1 MNLKCVAVIAF
12 LIPGFG
18 ISAERS
24 GKKCAEGTKKIAA
37 VRKPKIEIPK
47 WRGYQPLAN
56 YELPETLVDLK
67 LKIFSSATEAD
78 RTGIFVV
85 FKKSKASERFIRSF
99 EGSDAFVI
107 TPIAKDSSGT
117 LYKMI
122 TFGELSTLG
131 AVLQRHW
138 NESRVKGIK
147 TMVFI
152 SNRKPGLKKQ
162 KGGWA
167 PG

>member
-1 MNLKCVAVIAF
+1 MAVIAF
-12 LIPGFG
+12 IIPSLG

-24 GKKCAEGTKKIAA
+24 RKKCAEGTKKIAA

-47 WRGYQPLAN
+47 WQGYQPLAN
-56 YELPETLVDLK
+56 YELSETLLALK
-67 LKIFSSATEAD
+67 LKIFSSATEGD

-85 FKKSKASERFIRSF
+85 FKKNRTSERFIRSF
-99 EGSDAFVI
+99 EGSDAFVF
-107 TPIAKDSSGT
+107 TPIAEDSSGT

-138 NESRVKGIK
+138 NESKVKGIK
-147 TMVFI
+147 TIVFI
-152 SNRKPGLKKQ
+152 STRKPRLKKQ
-162 KGGWA
+162 KGGWV